1 MDGWKRFQRLARVKC
16 PSASWNAPTM
26 RNPVGRIR
34 NIRAKMKKGTT
45 PSQAQDMRPRDM
57 RPGSLGAADTAGIL
71 PTLVT
76 IAATARQG
84 HAAEEVVPPSAPCGR
99 ACRARPLTKD
109 AAYFTFA
116 PTTVSH
122 CFVMTPFDWSCW
134 SRVGKTAFSYAAAG
148 GNFARTSAGTLL
160 FFTRSWKRMGWQY
173 PFSQPTWPSS
183 E

>member
-99 ACRARPLTKD
+99 ACRARPRGKRRLLHVRPDHGIPLLRDD
-109 AAYFTFA
+109 ALRL
-116 PTTVSH
+116 V
-122 CFVMTPFDWSCW
+122 
-134 SRVGKTAFSYAAAG
+134 
-148 GNFARTSAGTLL
+148 LL
-160 FFTRSWKRMGWQY
+160 VEGREDGFLVRCGRRQF
-173 PFSQPTWPSS
+173 
-183 E
+183 